1 MEKQERKEY
10 SLRAEIRMF
19 QRRIEEEKYDLLRE
33 VDLVEIL
40 SFRSDSI

>member
-1 MEKQERKEY
+1 MLGKAGEKG
-10 SLRAEIRMF
+10 RAEIRMF